1 MGQTPARD
9 VPGSPAGVA
18 PAGTPHWRAALER
31 ALQRLWFGPFTFGL
45 ALIGLPLRPLGAIVA
60 WQARARRQAIAAS
73 KSGPRPSGAPTVIVV
88 GNLTVGGTGKTPLL
102 IALAR
107 ALSARGLQVGVI
119 ARGHGGA
126 RARKGG
132 HLVPDAGLAADFG
145 DEPVLIQRE
154 TGLPVAVGH
163 DRRAAL
169 DALLARHPD
178 CQLVISDDGLQHAG
192 LRRDLELTVFD
203 GRGVG
208 NGRCLPAGPLREP
221 LDGARFMDALM
232 LNGSQTPAPLPH
244 ARTFHFE
251 VKPVSVTSLDGRCH
265 WTPEAFAAQ
274 VRGESLDALAGI
286 GAPQRFFDTLRTL
299 GLAPRTWPLADH
311 APVDPL
317 WLAALPG
324 RWLIMTAKDA
334 VKCAAFGEDLRA
346 RCVELRIEAVLDPA
360 LIDWLEER
368 LHG

>member
-1 MGQTPARD
+1 MGPTPDRD
-9 VPGSPAGVA
+9 VPQAPARSSPSGSPHG
-18 PAGTPHWRAALER
+18 RAALER
-31 ALQRLWFGPFTFGL
+31 ALQRLWFGPARPSH
-45 ALIGLPLRPLGAIVA
+45 ALIGLLLRPLGALVA
-60 WQARARRQAIAAS
+60 QQARARRRSIAQAKGSRA
-73 KSGPRPSGAPTVIVV
+73 PGAPTVIVV
-88 GNLTVGGTGKTPLL
+88 GNFTVGGTGKTPLL

-107 ALSARGLQVGVI
+107 ALSARGLRVGVI

-126 RARKGG
+126 QARTGG
-132 HLVPDAGLAADFG
+132 HLLPDAGLAADYG
-145 DEPVLIQRE
+145 DEPVLIRRE

-169 DALLARHPD
+169 DALLAHHPD
-178 CQLVISDDGLQHAG
+178 CQLVLSDDGLQHAR
-192 LRRDLELTVFD
+192 LHRDLELAVFD
-203 GRGVG
+203 RRGAG

-221 LDGARFMDALM
+221 LDGARLMDALV
-232 LNGSQTPAPLPH
+232 LNGPQTPAPLPH
-244 ARTFHFE
+244 ARTFRFE
-251 VKPVSVTSLDGRCH
+251 VKPVSVASLDGRCH

-274 VRGESLDALAGI
+274 VHGEALDALAGI
-286 GAPQRFFDTLRTL
+286 GAPQRFFDTLQAL

-311 APVDPL
+311 AAIDPR
-317 WLAALPG
+317 WLAGLPG

-334 VKCAAFGEDLRA
+334 VKCASFDEDLRA